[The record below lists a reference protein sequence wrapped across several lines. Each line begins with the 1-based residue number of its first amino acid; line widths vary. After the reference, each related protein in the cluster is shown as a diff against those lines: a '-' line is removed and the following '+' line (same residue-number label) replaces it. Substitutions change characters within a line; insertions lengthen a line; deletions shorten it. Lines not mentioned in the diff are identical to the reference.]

1 MRYYEPAGVEA
12 VLDRLLAEPSM
23 SSGVLHHAHI
33 PARPADF
40 VPLPEWLD
48 ARLRAGLESRGV
60 TALYRHQAEAVEA
73 VRAGE
78 DVVVVTPTASG
89 KSLCYLVPT
98 LQALAEDP
106 TARALYLFPTKA
118 LGQDQVAELGELS
131 RAAGLTSTLRPT
143 TATRPTRS
151 ARPSGRPAR
160 SWSPTRTCSTR
171 PSCRTTPSGSSSSSS
186 CGYIVIDELH
196 TYRGLF
202 GSHVANVLRRLLR
215 ICAHYGS
222 HPVIVCSSATIGNPG
237 RAGGTADRARRTRSS
252 IGTAPRPAS
261 ATS

>member
-12 VLDRLLAEPSM
+12 VLDRLLAEPSL
-23 SSGVLHHAHI
+23 SRGVVHHAI
-33 PARPADF
+33 VPAREADF
-40 VPLPEWLD
+40 VPMPDWLD
-48 ARLRAGLESRGV
+48 PRLRAGLATRGV
-60 TALYRHQAEAVEA
+60 EHLYRHQAEAIEA

-98 LQALAEDP
+98 LQALADDP

-131 RAAGLTSTLRPT
+131 RAVGPPDQRLHLRRRHAEPDPLGHPVGRAGRGHQPGHAPRRDPAAPHQVVPALRAAPDHRHRRAAHVPRPVRQPRRQRAAPPAAHLRPLRL
-143 TATRPTRS
+143 APGDRLLLGHDRES
-151 ARPSGRPAR
+151 RRAGRPADGPHGR
-160 SWSPTRTCSTR
+160 GSW
-171 PSCRTTPSGSSSSSS
+171 
-186 CGYIVIDELH
+186 
-196 TYRGLF
+196 
-202 GSHVANVLRRLLR
+202 
-215 ICAHYGS
+215 
-222 HPVIVCSSATIGNPG
+222 
-237 RAGGTADRARRTRSS
+237 